1 MPNSTITL
9 STITTYAKS
18 FPEIAGVVQQGV
30 GGSSIALPLQ
40 IANDVMIEML
50 SPAYN
55 WKYNSFLLPLFATN
69 SWQQDYAL
77 NVVNLGWLESGWLI
91 DINNAAQ
98 PQPVWPL
105 EVVKDL
111 PPTSTQYGQPGQV
124 CWFNNDQLVYATWG
138 APNPGA
144 GTPSGTSNFPNPQP
158 NSPISTLYGVPAG
171 PANPLL
177 QVKDAFGNL
186 WVVTTFGITGATNP
200 FATNQ
205 NPQNLYPTP
214 ANPTQSAQTVL
225 DGSVVWTAVNP
236 KGQGVRCNPLPPQT
250 GTVFQFNLKGQWRPF
265 AFSNGPFSALSQ
277 TIEPIPDDF
286 SKYFK
291 DGFIAKA
298 YRHATEKAIRGKAQD
313 MEAFWM
319 KSMMDAKVQ
328 GDRERDN
335 MGFYPATPIL
345 DQPGL
350 VYPGPAWPF
359 QFPWA

>member
-1 MPNSTITL
+1 MPNSTT
-9 STITTYAKS
+9 TIANTTSYAKS
-18 FPEIAGVVQQGV
+18 YPEIASVVQQGV

-55 WKYNSFLLPLFATN
+55 WKFNSFLLPLFATN
-69 SWQQDYAL
+69 SWQQDYAT

-91 DINNAAQ
+91 DINNQAQ
-98 PQPVWPL
+98 PQPIWPL
-105 EVVKDL
+105 EVVKEL

-124 CWFNNDQLVYATWG
+124 CWYNNDQLVYGTWG
-138 APNPGA
+138 AANPTNSNALG
-144 GTPSGTSNFPNPQP
+144 SNFPNPQP
-158 NSPISTLYGVPAG
+158 LSPISTLYGVPAG

-177 QVKDAFGNL
+177 QVRDAYNNL

-200 FATNQ
+200 FATNL
-205 NPQNLYPTP
+205 NPVFPTP
-214 ANPTQSAQTVL
+214 ALPNQVATTVT

-236 KGQGVRCNPLPPQT
+236 KGQGIRCNPLPPQT
-250 GTVFQFNLKGQWRPF
+250 GTVFQFNLKGQYRPF
-265 AFSNGPFSALSQ
+265 AFSNGPFNAMSQ

-286 SKYFK
+286 AKYFR
-291 DGFIAKA
+291 DGFVAMAYMHADQKVSRAKA
-298 YRHATEKAIRGKAQD
+298 ESMIANWLRAMAT
-313 MEAFWM
+313 
-319 KSMMDAKVQ
+319 AKVQ

-335 MGFYPATPIL
+335 QGFYPATPIL